1 MPRIADPNRVPSYQ
15 HHKPS
20 GQAKVRI
27 HGRDVYLGPWNSA
40 ASKAEYRR
48 VIAEWSA
55 SPHRTPTGAGG
66 RTRNNASTWTIVELI
81 KAYRDAQ
88 LRVIP
93 ARTFKARDGQALKR
107 LRLLYGRTLARDFD
121 QFAFKAFRESL
132 VNEKSLP
139 GMGAAKEDGPTSK
152 RPLSRRYINAL
163 CGSIRRL
170 FKWAVS
176 EGLVP
181 ETIPHKLASV
191 EGLRYGRGGTER
203 DEVHPVADT
212 AIAAT
217 LPELP
222 PVVADMVRLQR
233 YTGMRPSELCGLTK
247 DEIDTTGEDWLYR
260 PAAHKTAHLGKKRV
274 VVLVGPAKDL
284 VARYLVKARPG
295 KPVFSP
301 RDSEERR
308 KAALRQERKTPLT
321 PSQRLRDEVGASREA
336 EAMAEESVRRSR
348 RRPRDRYT
356 SCAYANAIKRACIRA
371 GIVPHWTPYQIRHA
385 AATAIA
391 ASTGNRY
398 EVGAVLGHADPR
410 STDRYI
416 NPERVAMAAS
426 ALRRVPVP
434 AVG

>member
-1 MPRIADPNRVPSYQ
+1 MPRVADPTRIPSYQ
-15 HHKPS
+15 RHKPS

-27 HGRDVYLGPWNSA
+27 QGRDVYLGAWNSA

-55 SPHRTPTGAGG
+55 TPHRTPSGSGG
-66 RTRNNASTWTIVELI
+66 RCRDDGSALTIVELI

-107 LRLLYGRTLARDFD
+107 LRLLYGRTLAREFD
-121 QFAFKAFRESL
+121 QFALKAFRESL

-139 GMGAAKEDGPTSK
+139 GMGAASEDDAAK
-152 RPLSRRYINAL
+152 RPLSRRYINSL

-191 EGLRYGRGGTER
+191 EGLRYGRGGAER
-203 DEVHPVADT
+203 DEVLPVADS

-217 LPELP
+217 LIELP

-247 DEIDTTGEDWLYR
+247 DEVDTSGEDWFYR
-260 PAAHKTAHLGKKRV
+260 PGMHKTAHLGKKRV

-295 KPVFSP
+295 KPIFSP
-301 RDSEERR
+301 RDSEESR
-308 KAALRQERKTPLT
+308 KAAHCERDDSAFTLAEDLRERYEAAGFAPL
-321 PSQRLRDEVGASREA
+321 PAKDFGLEMRGLGFQPERRHGGRGYSGVRLRIQDAEVQPPRE
-336 EAMAEESVRRSR
+336 EA
-348 RRPRDRYT
+348 P
-356 SCAYANAIKRACIRA
+356 C
-371 GIVPHWTPYQIRHA
+371 
-385 AATAIA
+385 
-391 ASTGNRY
+391 
-398 EVGAVLGHADPR
+398 
-410 STDRYI
+410 
-416 NPERVAMAAS
+416 
-426 ALRRVPVP
+426 PV
-434 AVG
+434 